1 MDRITA
7 DAAEALLFPLTA
19 RKVAKLPED
28 VTRLIHGTF
37 YGTVPKPLTR

>member
-28 VTRLIHGTF
+28 LVL
-37 YGTVPKPLTR
+37 